1 MVHWGMAWQ
10 GRGSLRAACAEDKIK
25 KMVVAAPGT
34 KCFGGEAVPLKALG
48 RGDGAATILFAEAGD
63 VLSRR
68 GLAVGT
74 GAPTVLLGNQ
84 GSIG

>member
-1 MVHWGMAWQ
+1 
-10 GRGSLRAACAEDKIK
+10 
-25 KMVVAAPGT
+25 MVVAAPGT

-48 RGDGAATILFAEAGD
+48 RGDGAATILFAEAGVH

-68 GLAVGT
+68 GFAGGA
-74 GAPTVLLGNQ
+74 GAPTALMGNQ